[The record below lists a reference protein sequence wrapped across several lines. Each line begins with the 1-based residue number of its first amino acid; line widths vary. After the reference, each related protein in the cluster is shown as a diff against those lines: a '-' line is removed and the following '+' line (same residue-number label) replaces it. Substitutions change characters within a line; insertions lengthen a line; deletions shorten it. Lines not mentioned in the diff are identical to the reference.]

1 MDVLS
6 DILNHLEM
14 TTSIYYRTELT
25 APWGIA
31 IGAER
36 QVVRFHICMLGS
48 FWLSLPDGPEVEV
61 MPGDVVL
68 VMHGLAHEMRDE
80 PKSSV
85 KSQEEVKEIGEYRPG
100 ELLRYGSPA
109 GAGTELI
116 CGHFEFQ
123 DAGHHPL
130 IASLPGLVHIRK
142 DSAHGAPFTWLHTAL
157 DFIDYESQSRDPGAA
172 AIITKLSEVI
182 FIQALRAY
190 MRENRVN
197 TRFLAALN
205 DKYIRKSIEQIHRDP
220 GYKWRLELLAKVAG
234 LSRTVYAERFQK
246 LTGMTPMK
254 YVTHWRMEKAKQLL
268 LDATLSVDEVAAQ
281 SGYAASESFQKTF
294 KKIVGVTPSHYRKSR
309 LLASP

>member
-14 TTSIYYRTELT
+14 TTSLYYRTELT

-31 IGAER
+31 MAAER

-48 FWLSLPDGPEVEV
+48 FWLSLADGEEVLV
-61 MPGDVVL
+61 APGDVVL
-68 VMHGLAHEMRDE
+68 VMHGLAHDMRDE
-80 PKSSV
+80 PQTAV
-85 KSQEEVKEIGEYRPG
+85 KCQAEVKETGEYKPG

-109 GAGTELI
+109 GASTELI
-116 CGHFEFQ
+116 CGHFEFK
-123 DAGHHPL
+123 DAGQHPL
-130 IASLPGLVHIRK
+130 VSSLPGLVHIRK
-142 DSAHGAPFTWLHTAL
+142 ESAHGTPFSWLHTAL
-157 DFIDYESQSRDPGAA
+157 DFIDYESQARDPGAA

-190 MRENRVN
+190 MKENRVN

-205 DKYIRKSIEQIHRDP
+205 DKYIRKSIEEIHRNP
-220 GYKWRLELLAKVAG
+220 GHKWRLELLAKVAG

-254 YVTHWRMEKAKQLL
+254 YVTHWRMEKAKRLL
-268 LDATLSVDEVAAQ
+268 LDESLSVDEVASE

-294 KKIVGVTPSHYRKSR
+294 KKIVGTTPSSYRKAQLGSKD
-309 LLASP
+309 